1 MSTVKRNRLNPFQH
15 ALKRPD
21 TYIGSAKTVTS
32 NIWIFDDEEKIA
44 VQKKIANNSGLFNIV
59 REILSN
65 AIDNVWRSKEECP
78 ETPVK
83 KIEMTIS
90 TDTGEISIWN
100 DGYPI
105 RVRQEESEYTE
116 PRTNKTITENLY
128 PAELF
133 FGDMFTGTNYDDG
146 EVRKTSG
153 RNGMGAKTTNVFS
166 KEFKVECFC
175 PEDKTKFFQ
184 MYHNNGTERDQPVI
198 TKLKNKT
205 GYTLISFTPDYEFFK
220 YPNSSEPGID
230 KNFISLLKLYAYE
243 VSMITGV
250 MVKFN
255 VDEESTSVKVNSLEK
270 YARLFY
276 PQIDKNKMTTFHSPS
291 GDDCVLV
298 EGDEPELDASETISQ
313 ISFVNGIRTKSGGV
327 HVETWKDS
335 VIPAIVRAFNS
346 RKSKITK
353 EKVQVKTTAKE
364 VYPYLHMFI
373 RVEVDRPVFSSQT
386 KDEFAGET
394 EEDQD
399 NPKGYK
405 IFNTRSKKEREEW
418 TKILDT
424 AIKKIMKWNFV
435 FLLEDKLL
443 AKMDRNTSR
452 KEGSSR
458 KVRMGSKATDAN
470 EAGGKNSHLCTV
482 YIAEGQSAG
491 AFIGRGI
498 SSVPKGQDFN
508 GVYCI
513 KGKFINVQNA
523 SLRAINN
530 NEEVQQLKKFLG
542 LRSGIDY
549 SDEDNFKTLRY
560 GKVCIL
566 TDADDD
572 GIHIRGL
579 LLNFFYTGYSELLER
594 GYIDSFS
601 TAVASAVLKGASRA
615 KNKKGITT
623 NPGKLLF
630 YSNPEFKKWYCIQE
644 SEKIK
649 NMEVEY
655 YKGLGSIDPLDAP
668 KYFSDPKVV
677 TYFMEGDEK
686 EYMELGFNDE
696 RSDWR
701 KDWITR
707 DMIKKERLDEEE
719 CIEMEEDCLDDE
731 LPEEESL
738 SSDFIYEGNLG
749 LSSFIDHQL
758 IIYHKMAL
766 RRALPSIW
774 DGFKESQRKILFT
787 IFKRNYT
794 KPRDVESIA
803 GAVKEEAKYHHG
815 SNSCEEAIIK
825 MAQGF
830 VGSNNIPLLSPKGE
844 MGCVDP
850 NTRILIWDG
859 SVKLAKE
866 ITISDVLIGDDGS
879 PRKISKI
886 VKGED
891 DMYRI
896 KQGYGEDYIVNS
908 QHILTLKYSGHKT
921 IKQKS
926 NYWISCYYDKL
937 SNKVKSKSFCF
948 TKSEHYNSSKI
959 SSEEAKH
966 NLEDF
971 LKDIPDDWNVFDIN
985 IQDYL
990 SFPSHVKDKCKG
1002 IKNKKSIKWDKR
1014 DVPIDPYILGMW
1026 LGDGNGVGRGFTTAD
1041 PEMVKEWVIWSDKIG
1056 AEVVHYKNEDDH
1068 ENYTYG
1074 LRRRGTRMGNGE
1086 YATSVGS
1093 AEHSSSNCIG
1103 CQTSSVSHP
1112 ACDWVYEDKTNESS
1126 REYDWENVNDVKRDD
1141 FNPFIILL
1149 KKNNLYKNKHIP
1161 KEYIINDEETRLKLL
1176 AGFIDTD
1183 GSVKHMNGT
1192 NYVAISQEKEKHGH
1206 MIDGL
1211 QYIARSLGF
1220 RAEVEERKC
1229 TRKNGEFSIM
1239 KELVITGSDFSRIP
1253 TKIPHKKL
1261 EDNNRKIDR
1270 ICCSVTVSK
1279 VDRGEYIGWHIDGN
1293 ERFLLGD
1300 FTITHNTRHRGG
1312 KDHAAARYPKTMAE
1326 EITKIIF
1333 NAHDEPLLERL
1344 MEDNEPVEY
1353 KFFIPIIPTILIN
1366 GAHGIAT
1373 GFYTEIPCYN
1383 PLEIVKWIELWLNG
1397 ESSEAPE
1404 LVPWYRGFNGPIN
1417 LVKSNSGKT
1426 IGWKSKGILEK
1437 GKEKGWWD
1445 IRDLPIGVWTD
1456 NFKEWLEYL
1465 ETGTAPKDKK
1475 WKKREVRGL
1484 SDLKSYCT
1492 PNTVHFMIKPTK
1504 DFIPDMDVPN
1514 NLKVMQ
1520 KLKSFK
1526 NMVVIDENDYPH
1538 RFDSPEEI
1546 LQFFCP
1552 TRLKYYALRKNYILK
1567 ILRKDLLKAMNRYR
1581 FVKGVKDK
1589 NLDLYKS
1596 EEELE
1601 KILSETPWKFDKVES
1616 GQNKELSYD
1625 YLLSMQMR
1633 SMTVKKLEEL
1643 KREKEKLIGEIEILE
1658 SKSFKDLWKED
1669 LQRFKV
1675 AYAKFLKTRC
1685 EE

>member
-1 MSTVKRNRLNPFQH
+1 MSTTKRTRLNPFQH

-32 NIWIFDDEEKIA
+32 DIWIFDDDEKIA
-44 VQKKIANNSGLFNIV
+44 VQKRISTNSGLFNIV

-65 AIDNVWRSKEECP
+65 SIDNVWRSKEKCP

-83 KIEMTIS
+83 KIEITINS
-90 TDTGEISIWN
+90 SSGEISIWN
-100 DGYPI
+100 DGYSI
-105 RVRQEESEYTE
+105 RVHQEESEYTE
-116 PRTNKTITENLY
+116 PRTNKTITEKLY

-133 FGDMFTGTNYDDG
+133 FGDMFTGTNYDD
-146 EVRKTSG
+146 EEIRKTSG

-175 PEDKTKFFQ
+175 PEDKAKFFQ
-184 MYHNNGTERDQPVI
+184 EYRNNGTERDQPII
-198 TKLKNKT
+198 TNLNIKT

-220 YPNSSEPGID
+220 YPNSSKPGID

-255 VDEESTSVKVNSLEK
+255 VDEESTSVKVNTLEK

-276 PQIDKNKMTTFHSPS
+276 PQIDKNKMTTFRSPS

-298 EGDEPELDASETISQ
+298 EGDEPEIDASENISQ
-313 ISFVNGIRTKSGGV
+313 ISFVNGIRTKAGGV
-327 HVETWKDS
+327 HVETWKDA

-346 RKSKITK
+346 RSSRVTK

-373 RVEVDRPVFSSQT
+373 RVEVDKPKFSSQT
-386 KDEFAGET
+386 KDEFIGES
-394 EEDQD
+394 EENKDD
-399 NPKGYK
+399 LTGYK
-405 IFNTRSKKEREEW
+405 LFNARSKKEREEW

-424 AIKKIMKWNFV
+424 AIKKIMKWNFI

-443 AKMDRNTSR
+443 SKMDRNNSR

-523 SLRAINN
+523 SIREINN

-549 SDEDNFKTLRY
+549 SDENNFKTLRY

-579 LLNFFYTGYSELLER
+579 LLNFFYTGYSELVKR

-601 TAVASAVLKGASRA
+601 TAVASAILKKSGNPRN
-615 KNKKGITT
+615 NKGVTT

-630 YSNPEFKKWYCIQE
+630 YSNPEFRKWYCIQD

-655 YKGLGSIDPLDAP
+655 YKGLGSIDPLDAS

-686 EYMELGFNDE
+686 DYMDLGFNE
-696 RSDWR
+696 KCSDWR
-701 KDWITR
+701 KAWITR
-707 DMIKKERLDEEE
+707 DMIKKESDTLDLEEE
-719 CIEMEEDCLDDE
+719 ESVSLDDE
-731 LPEEESL
+731 DSIEKKSV
-738 SSDFIYEGNLG
+738 DFIYEGKLG
-749 LSSFIDHQL
+749 LSSFVDNQL
-758 IIYHKMAL
+758 IIYHRMAL

-794 KPRDVESIA
+794 KVRDIESIA

-815 SNSCEEAIIK
+815 SSSCEEAIIK

-830 VGSNNIPLLSPKGE
+830 VGSNNIPLLSAKGE
-844 MGCVDP
+844 
-850 NTRILIWDG
+850 L
-859 SVKLAKE
+859 
-866 ITISDVLIGDDGS
+866 
-879 PRKISKI
+879 
-886 VKGED
+886 
-891 DMYRI
+891 
-896 KQGYGEDYIVNS
+896 
-908 QHILTLKYSGHKT
+908 
-921 IKQKS
+921 
-926 NYWISCYYDKL
+926 
-937 SNKVKSKSFCF
+937 
-948 TKSEHYNSSKI
+948 
-959 SSEEAKH
+959 
-966 NLEDF
+966 
-971 LKDIPDDWNVFDIN
+971 
-985 IQDYL
+985 
-990 SFPSHVKDKCKG
+990 
-1002 IKNKKSIKWDKR
+1002 
-1014 DVPIDPYILGMW
+1014 
-1026 LGDGNGVGRGFTTAD
+1026 
-1041 PEMVKEWVIWSDKIG
+1041 
-1056 AEVVHYKNEDDH
+1056 
-1068 ENYTYG
+1068 
-1074 LRRRGTRMGNGE
+1074 GTR
-1086 YATSVGS
+1086 
-1093 AEHSSSNCIG
+1093 
-1103 CQTSSVSHP
+1103 
-1112 ACDWVYEDKTNESS
+1112 
-1126 REYDWENVNDVKRDD
+1126 
-1141 FNPFIILL
+1141 
-1149 KKNNLYKNKHIP
+1149 
-1161 KEYIINDEETRLKLL
+1161 
-1176 AGFIDTD
+1176 
-1183 GSVKHMNGT
+1183 
-1192 NYVAISQEKEKHGH
+1192 
-1206 MIDGL
+1206 
-1211 QYIARSLGF
+1211 
-1220 RAEVEERKC
+1220 
-1229 TRKNGEFSIM
+1229 
-1239 KELVITGSDFSRIP
+1239 
-1253 TKIPHKKL
+1253 HK
-1261 EDNNRKIDR
+1261 
-1270 ICCSVTVSK
+1270 
-1279 VDRGEYIGWHIDGN
+1279 
-1293 ERFLLGD
+1293 
-1300 FTITHNTRHRGG
+1300 GG
-1312 KDHAAARYPKTMAE
+1312 RDHAAARYPKTMAE
-1326 EITKIIF
+1326 EITRIIF
-1333 NAHDEPLLERL
+1333 NVHDEPLLERL
-1344 MEDNEPVEY
+1344 IEDNESVEY
-1353 KFFIPIIPTILIN
+1353 KFFMPIIPTILIN
-1366 GAHGIAT
+1366 GAHGISS
-1373 GFYTEIPCYN
+1373 GFFTQIPCYN
-1383 PLEIVKWIELWLNG
+1383 PLEIVKWIELWLEG
-1397 ESSEAPE
+1397 KSSEALE
-1404 LVPWYRGFNGPIN
+1404 LVPWYRGFKGPIN
-1417 LVKSNSGKT
+1417 LVKSKTGET

-1437 GKEKGWWD
+1437 GTGKEKDWWH
-1445 IRDLPIGVWTD
+1445 IRDLPIGIWTD

-1465 ETGTAPKDKK
+1465 ETSTAPKDKK

-1484 SDLKSYCT
+1484 SDIKSYCT
-1492 PNTVHFMIKPTK
+1492 PNTIHFMIKPTK

-1520 KLKSFK
+1520 KLRSFK
-1526 NMVVIDENDYPH
+1526 NMVVIDENNYPH

-1567 ILRKDLLKAMNRYR
+1567 VLRNDFLKASNRYR
-1581 FVKGVKDK
+1581 FIKGVKDMK
-1589 NLDLYKS
+1589 LDLYKS
-1596 EEELE
+1596 EDELE
-1601 KILSETPWKFDKVES
+1601 KILSEKPWRFDKVES

-1643 KREKEKLIGEIEILE
+1643 KREKEKLTKEIEIIE

-1669 LQRFKV
+1669 LQKFKV
-1675 AYAKFLKTRC
+1675 AYSKFLKTRS